1 MRGLMMDG
9 PLTLSAILR
18 RAEAVFGGREVV
30 TRGLDGS
37 PRRTDYAA
45 VAERAR
51 RLAAGLQRLG
61 IRPGDRVAT
70 LCMNHSRHLEAYFGV
85 PAMGAIL
92 HTMNPRLHADDLS
105 LIVRDAGD
113 RAIVVDEGLLPVLEA
128 LRERVDP
135 GTVIVA
141 GDGPPPDGAVAFED
155 LLDDDP
161 GEAGLPRPG
170 EQDAAF
176 LCYTSG
182 TTGAPKGV
190 LYSHRAL
197 VLHSLVSGHADVLD
211 VREADTVMPVVP
223 MFHVNAWGLPFTCAM
238 AGARQVL
245 PGPRLDAASLLAAI
259 AEEGVTVTAGVPTV
273 WLALLAALD
282 AEPGA
287 HDVSTLRCVIVG
299 GSAAPRALMEGLER
313 RHGVP
318 LLHAWGMT
326 EMTPV
331 GTVSRLPPD
340 CAGDSEEERYRV
352 REAQGRPVPFVEI
365 RARGDEGLVPL
376 DGAAMGELEV
386 RGPAVAAQYFGH
398 DGPNDRFT
406 DDGWFRTGDIVTI
419 DERQN
424 VRITDREKDLVKSGG
439 EWISS
444 VALENALM
452 GHPDVAEA
460 AVIAVPDTKWGERPL
475 AVVVPRDGAS
485 PTPEELIDHL
495 RPSFAS
501 WWLPDAVEFVDAVP
515 RTATGKFKK
524 DELRARFGSRQP
536 G

>member
-1 MRGLMMDG
+1 M
-9 PLTLSAILR
+9 
-18 RAEAVFGGREVV
+18 
-30 TRGLDGS
+30 
-37 PRRTDYAA
+37 
-45 VAERAR
+45 
-51 RLAAGLQRLG
+51 
-61 IRPGDRVAT
+61 
-70 LCMNHSRHLEAYFGV
+70 
-85 PAMGAIL
+85 
-92 HTMNPRLHADDLS
+92 
-105 LIVRDAGD
+105 
-113 RAIVVDEGLLPVLEA
+113 
-128 LRERVDP
+128 
-135 GTVIVA
+135 
-141 GDGPPPDGAVAFED
+141 
-155 LLDDDP
+155 
-161 GEAGLPRPG
+161 
-170 EQDAAF
+170 
-176 LCYTSG
+176 
-182 TTGAPKGV
+182 
-190 LYSHRAL
+190 
-197 VLHSLVSGHADVLD
+197 SGHADVLD

-318 LLHAWGMT
+318 VLHAWGMT

-365 RARGDEGLVPL
+365 RARGDEGLDPPRRRRTWASWRC
-376 DGAAMGELEV
+376 AA
-386 RGPAVAAQYFGH
+386 RPSRRSYFGH
-398 DGPNDRFT
+398 DGPDDRFT

-419 DERQN
+419 DERQI

-524 DELRARFGSRQP
+524 AELRARFGRPPARLGRGDHRP
-536 G
+536 GEDPPAGDEAREHVGVALGEALGLGRVGAREDERAPGRGIAQRARHRHAPGVDPLGDAGEVGLAVGGAPLEDVLHVVVEEEQVGARHLGPRRSMVTV

>member
-1 MRGLMMDG
+1 M
-9 PLTLSAILR
+9 
-18 RAEAVFGGREVV
+18 
-30 TRGLDGS
+30 
-37 PRRTDYAA
+37 
-45 VAERAR
+45 
-51 RLAAGLQRLG
+51 
-61 IRPGDRVAT
+61 
-70 LCMNHSRHLEAYFGV
+70 
-85 PAMGAIL
+85 
-92 HTMNPRLHADDLS
+92 
-105 LIVRDAGD
+105 
-113 RAIVVDEGLLPVLEA
+113 
-128 LRERVDP
+128 
-135 GTVIVA
+135 
-141 GDGPPPDGAVAFED
+141 
-155 LLDDDP
+155 
-161 GEAGLPRPG
+161 
-170 EQDAAF
+170 
-176 LCYTSG
+176 
-182 TTGAPKGV
+182 
-190 LYSHRAL
+190 
-197 VLHSLVSGHADVLD
+197 LHSLVSGHADVLD

-318 LLHAWGMT
+318 VLHAWGMT

-340 CAGDSEEERYRV
+340 CAGDPEEERYRV

-501 WWLPDAVEFVDAVP
+501 WWLPDAVEFVNAVP

-524 DELRARFGSRQP
+524 AELRARFGSRQP

>member
-9 PLTLSAILR
+9 PLTLAAILR
-18 RAEAVFGGREVV
+18 RAESVFGGREVV
-30 TRGLDGS
+30 TRGLEGS
-37 PRRTDYAA
+37 PRRTDYAT

-61 IRPGDRVAT
+61 IQPGDRVAT
-70 LCMNHSRHLEAYFGV
+70 LCMNHGRHLEAYFGV

-92 HTMNPRLHADDLS
+92 HTLNPRLPPDDLA

-113 RAIVVDEGLLPVLEA
+113 RAIVVDEALLPVLDA

-135 GTVIVA
+135 GTVVGA

-155 LLDDDP
+155 LMDDDP
-161 GEAGLPRPG
+161 GEGGLPQPG

-245 PGPRLDAASLLAAI
+245 PGPRLDAPSLLAAI

-282 AEPGA
+282 ADPGA

-313 RHGVP
+313 RHGIP
-318 LLHAWGMT
+318 MLHAWGMT

-340 CAGDSEEERYRV
+340 CADAPEEERYRV
-352 REAQGRPVPFVEI
+352 REAQGRPVPFVEL

-386 RGPAVAAQYFGH
+386 RGPSVAAQYFGH
-398 DGPNDRFT
+398 DGPSDRFT

-419 DERQN
+419 DERHN

-452 GHPDVAEA
+452 GHADVAEA
-460 AVIAVPDTKWGERPL
+460 AVIAVPDTRWGERPL

-485 PTPEELIDHL
+485 PTAEELIDHL
-495 RPSFAS
+495 RPSFPS
-501 WWLPDAVEFVDAVP
+501 WWIPDGVEFVDALP

-524 DELRARFGSRQP
+524 AELRTRFAGREP